1 LHRREKNI
9 SHLIF
14 HYQIVWD
21 VQNLQMFN
29 PEIKKSRKMAF
40 NSILFLPEV
49 GGEEKNFLIYHSAS
63 FASFALIF
71 CFETKKHEI
80 N

>member
-1 LHRREKNI
+1 MKNI

-29 PEIKKSRKMAF
+29 PKNWREKKTSGRKMAF
-40 NSILFLPEV
+40 NSILFPQRWAEK
-49 GGEEKNFLIYHSAS
+49 EEKLSHLS
-63 FASFALIF
+63 FS
-71 CFETKKHEI
+71 
-80 N
+80 